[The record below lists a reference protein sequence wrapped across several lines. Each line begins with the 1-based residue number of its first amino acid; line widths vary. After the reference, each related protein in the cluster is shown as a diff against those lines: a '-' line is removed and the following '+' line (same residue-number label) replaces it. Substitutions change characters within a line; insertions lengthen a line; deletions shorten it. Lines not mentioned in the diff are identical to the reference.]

1 MPFYDC
7 LEKKGAS
14 NPVESGKGNHQ
25 LNPNYITGFVDGFY
39 KKEIKLFS
47 TNQQSCTNNHL
58 SLVVWGT
65 NLSSLVGKR
74 RITKQES
81 NMIKLPPYNKSI
93 IIGLLLSDG

>member
-1 MPFYDC
+1 MVAGGC
-7 LEKKGAS
+7 CTR
-14 NPVESGKGNHQ
+14 GKGNHQ

-81 NMIKLPPYNKSI
+81 NMIKLPPYPKGRITVIRWLTNLCISQP
-93 IIGLLLSDG
+93 